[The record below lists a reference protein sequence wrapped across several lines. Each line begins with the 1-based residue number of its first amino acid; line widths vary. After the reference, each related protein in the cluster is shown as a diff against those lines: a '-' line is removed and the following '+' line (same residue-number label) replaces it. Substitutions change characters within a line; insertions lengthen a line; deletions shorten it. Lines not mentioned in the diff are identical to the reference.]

1 MLKSTNGCWTCGT
14 EKRKR
19 PHNLLLKPTTD
30 LSGRGKVC
38 IMHVPQEATV
48 TQRASLMP
56 RTEILLAQPER
67 TEHTVKGADETPNAA
82 GRKPAEK

>member
-1 MLKSTNGCWTCGT
+1 
-14 EKRKR
+14 
-19 PHNLLLKPTTD
+19 
-30 LSGRGKVC
+30 
-38 IMHVPQEATV
+38 MHVPQEATV

>member
-19 PHNLLLKPTTD
+19 PHDLLLKPTTD

-48 TQRASLMP
+48 TQP
-56 RTEILLAQPER
+56 RTEILLAQAER
-67 TEHTVKGADETPNAA
+67 TEHTMKGADETPNAA
-82 GRKPAEK
+82 GRKQAEK